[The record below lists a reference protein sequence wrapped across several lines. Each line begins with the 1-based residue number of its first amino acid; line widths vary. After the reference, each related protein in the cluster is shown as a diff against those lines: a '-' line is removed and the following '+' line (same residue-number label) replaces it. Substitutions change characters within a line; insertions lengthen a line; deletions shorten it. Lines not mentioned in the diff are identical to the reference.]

1 MGSKKHKDIII
12 DTSFFIALAKA
23 NDTHHEKA
31 KKLAKFHSK
40 KVWITTWPVI
50 TELSHILSTN
60 PFLAL
65 LEEQQKGLFT
75 IFSVLE
81 DTIPRMIE
89 LKKRYLDHD
98 LDLADISL
106 ILLAEHLGHGSILTF
121 DINDFSYL
129 KWNKTHSFQLNE
141 I

>member
-23 NDTHHEKA
+23 NDTHHEKV

-50 TELSHILSTN
+50 SELSHVLSTN

-65 LEEQQKGLFT
+65 LEERFPKIQFWIVYQ
-75 IFSVLE
+75 
-81 DTIPRMIE
+81 
-89 LKKRYLDHD
+89 LD
-98 LDLADISL
+98 
-106 ILLAEHLGHGSILTF
+106 F
-121 DINDFSYL
+121 FFF
-129 KWNKTHSFQLNE
+129 HSAKS
-141 I
+141 